1 MENSSSTQIKPGTTR
16 IGEVERWASL
26 ATATALVTY
35 GLSRRTV
42 RGAWLAAAAT
52 PLVYRGFAGHWPRLT
67 NGQADGV
74 RSALSGNRGID
85 VRESIRLEKPID
97 EVYRFWRR
105 LENLPRFMTH
115 LERVIEFADG
125 RSHWIVRGPGGMR
138 VEWDAH
144 IINEVENGV
153 IAWQSIAN
161 SDVVSAGSV
170 SFETVR
176 NGRSTQL
183 TVHLQYAAPF
193 GRPGRAVASIFGHE
207 PSQTIRE
214 DLRRLKQFLEAGEI
228 ARGSA
233 EEVEGARR

>member
-1 MENSSSTQIKPGTTR
+1 MENSWSTHITPGSIR
-16 IGEVERWASL
+16 LGEVERWASL

-67 NGQADGV
+67 NGQAEGA
-74 RSALSGNRGID
+74 RSALAGSRGVD
-85 VRESIRLEKPID
+85 VRESIRLERPID

-115 LERVIEFADG
+115 LEQVTELGDG
-125 RSHWIVRGPGGMR
+125 RSHWIARGPGGIR
-138 VEWDAH
+138 VEWDAR
-144 IINEVENGV
+144 IINEVENRV
-153 IAWQSIAN
+153 IGWQSIAN
-161 SDVVSAGSV
+161 SDVANAGSV
-170 SFETVR
+170 NFETVR

-183 TVHLQYAAPF
+183 TVHLQYDAPL
-193 GRPGRAVASIFGHE
+193 GRAGMAVAAIFGHE

-214 DLRRLKQFLEAGEI
+214 DLRQLKQFLETGEV
-228 ARGSA
+228 ARASA
-233 EEVEGARR
+233 QEVGRSRR